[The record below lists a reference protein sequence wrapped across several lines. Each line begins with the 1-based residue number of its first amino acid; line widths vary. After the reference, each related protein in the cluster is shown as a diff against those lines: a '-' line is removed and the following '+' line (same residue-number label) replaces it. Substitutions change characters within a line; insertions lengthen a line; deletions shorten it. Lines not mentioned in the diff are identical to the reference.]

1 MRYIMT
7 LFAVALFSLLG
18 CSDPNIDFEN
28 QLQQEYDRRVAS
40 SPLAM
45 SMRGDRSRNGEWGD
59 FSPAAAT
66 ADYEADLAY
75 QTQLLAVDEASLS
88 PANRLNLQMALFEVN
103 DRIEAYEFGSHLLP
117 LTMREGPQT
126 SYDIASYLRFE
137 TEQDFIDWLERLET
151 IEQMLN
157 GYEALMREGM
167 ARGLVQPRVVMD
179 RVVHQLDLLVTG
191 EAQNNAFYRPFE
203 SEVLDQFAS
212 AEDIRTRA
220 EAAITHQVIPAFSDF
235 KAFFVN
241 EYLPACR
248 EQPGVGASA
257 EGLAFY
263 EYLAKHF
270 TTTSLTPAE
279 IHQIGLDEVA
289 RLRGEMHEVMDEV
302 AFEGELLEFFDFLR
316 NDPQF
321 YYSNSEELLQAYL
334 ATSKRLDP
342 ELVSLFG
349 KLPRTPYGIKAIPDE
364 IAPDTT
370 TAYYMQPAVDGSRA
384 GYYYVNLYAPE
395 SRPIWEIEVLSVHEA
410 VPGHHLQIALAQEQ
424 ESLPPFRRE
433 MGIGAFVEGWGL
445 YSERLGY
452 EMGLYQDPYSKF
464 GQLTYDMWRSIR
476 LVVDTGIHAMG
487 WSREEAI
494 EYFKQ
499 NAPKSELDIV
509 NEIDRYIGWPG
520 QALGYKI
527 GQLKIL
533 ELRAYAEAS
542 LGDEFDI
549 RRFHDALL
557 ENGSVPLA
565 VLETRMREWVS
576 EEKLR

>member
-1 MRYIMT
+1 MRVIKT
-7 LFAVALFSLLG
+7 FVAVAFMSLLG
-18 CSDPNIDFEN
+18 CSDANLDFES
-28 QLQQEYDRRVAS
+28 QLQAEYDRRVNS

-45 SMRGDRSRNGEWGD
+45 SMRGDRSRNGEWGE

-66 ADYEADLAY
+66 TEYQADLAY
-75 QTQLLAVDEASLS
+75 RSALLAVDAMSLS
-88 PANRLNLQMALFEVN
+88 TANKLNLQMALFEVN
-103 DRIEAYEFGSHLLP
+103 DRIEAYEYGSHLLP

-137 TEQDFIDWLERLET
+137 TEQDFIDWVERLET
-151 IEQMLN
+151 IDQMLN

-167 ARGLVQPRVVMD
+167 SRNLVQPRVVME
-179 RVVHQLDLLVTG
+179 RVVHQLDLLLAG
-191 EAQNNAFYRPFE
+191 SAEDNAFYRPFE
-203 SEVLDQFAS
+203 SEVLDQYAS
-212 AEDIRTRA
+212 AATIRARA
-220 EAAITHQVIPAFSDF
+220 QAAISDHVIPAFADF

-248 EQPGVGASA
+248 DQPGVGGNA
-257 EGLAFY
+257 EGLAY
-263 EYLAKHF
+263 YQYLAKHF
-270 TTTSLTPAE
+270 TTTSLTPAQ

-289 RLRGEMHEVMDEV
+289 RLRGEMHEVMEEV
-302 AFEGELLEFFDFLR
+302 GFEGELLAFFDFLR

-321 YYSNSEELLQAYL
+321 YYSTSEELLQAYL

-349 KLPRTPYGIKAIPDE
+349 RLPRTPYGVKAIPDE

-533 ELRAYAEAS
+533 ELRAEAERR
-542 LGDEFDI
+542 LGEEFDI

-557 ENGSVPLA
+557 ENGSIPLD
-565 VLETRMREWVS
+565 VLETRMLEWM
-576 EEKLR
+576 EEENGR

>member
-1 MRYIMT
+1 
-7 LFAVALFSLLG
+7 
-18 CSDPNIDFEN
+18 
-28 QLQQEYDRRVAS
+28 
-40 SPLAM
+40 
-45 SMRGDRSRNGEWGD
+45 
-59 FSPAAAT
+59 
-66 ADYEADLAY
+66 
-75 QTQLLAVDEASLS
+75 
-88 PANRLNLQMALFEVN
+88 MALFEVN
-103 DRIEAYEFGSHLLP
+103 DRLEAYEFGSHLLP

-151 IEQMLN
+151 IEQMLA

-167 ARGLVQPRVVMD
+167 ARGLVQPRVVME
-179 RVVHQLDLLVTG
+179 RVVHQLELLVTG
-191 EAQNNAFYRPFE
+191 EPKSNAFYRPFD
-203 SEVLDQFAS
+203 SEVLDQFAA
-212 AEDIRTRA
+212 AEDIRARA
-220 EAAITHQVIPAFSDF
+220 EVAISDSVIPAFSNF

-248 EQPGVGASA
+248 EQPGVGVSE

-270 TTTSLTPAE
+270 TTTSLTPVE

-289 RLRGEMHEVMDEV
+289 RLRSEMYEVMDEV
-302 AFEGELLEFFDFLR
+302 GFEGELLDFFDFLR
-316 NDPQF
+316 TDPQF
-321 YYSNSEELLQAYL
+321 YYSSSEELLQAYM

-342 ELVSLFG
+342 ALVSLFG
-349 KLPRTPYGIKAIPDE
+349 KLPRTPYGVKAIPDE

-384 GYYYVNLYAPE
+384 GYYYVNLYAPQ

-533 ELRAYAEAS
+533 ELRAYAETS
-542 LGDEFDI
+542 LGSEFDI

-557 ENGSVPLA
+557 ENGSVPLD
-565 VLETRMREWVS
+565 VLDARMREWVS